1 MRVLE
6 NLNWQTAGRLMGWI
20 RRPRQAVL
28 GLRELLHARKAG
40 PVRSNIDLS
49 NLPEVQLV
57 LAKNSPDLA
66 SVILLYKRNPSRFII
81 APRSREALEKML
93 SDNVIFYRILDSRG
107 NHVGN
112 LAYQS
117 ARRMFSYLQI
127 DFPYRSQGYGLA
139 AELAGERTLAVQGV
153 QSVYSQVFR
162 NNHRALSTFFSLGWE
177 IDPHQSTNEYL
188 TLKKALQKPV
198 AD

>member
-6 NLNWQTAGRLMGWI
+6 YLNWHTVKRLMVWLT
-20 RRPRQAVL
+20 RPRQAVL

-117 ARRMFSYLQI
+117 ARRMFLTFHTEARAMDWQRNWRESGRLLFKVYKVCI
-127 DFPYRSQGYGLA
+127 RRSSGIII
-139 AELAGERTLAVQGV
+139 E
-153 QSVYSQVFR
+153 
-162 NNHRALSTFFSLGWE
+162 H
-177 IDPHQSTNEYL
+177 
-188 TLKKALQKPV
+188 
-198 AD
+198 